1 MSRKNGGIIG
11 PANTPV
17 GGLISGSAS
26 GVWRMNDLLDFVGN
40 SQWPSAPQDIENSV
54 RFNFDDDPRL
64 ARTLGTPTNADKY
77 TFSAWVKRD
86 KPTTSAQDYAYLIS
100 FDIGGTLRE
109 HIRFS
114 TGGAND
120 QLSWYIRDSGS
131 TATSLTT
138 SATFRDVSAWYHV
151 CCAYDSTQSTSSNR
165 QKIYIN
171 GTEITSFSSSGY
183 VSQNQDSPI
192 NTSGHAVKI
201 GSLGNTAGTTGNFSG
216 YMAEIV
222 FIDGQALDPTSF
234 GEFDST
240 TGIWKPRKIGAQF
253 GSGGA
258 GNNGFYLDFKDSSSL
273 GNDASGNNND
283 WTPSDLTSTDQATD
297 TCVENFATLNPL
309 AFLSAS
315 NGQISEGNTKF
326 SSADASLHNLTM
338 GNFSVDTGKWYWE
351 VQLAGTINNYAY
363 IGIRTYD
370 SLSSASK
377 NQYLGEVAGGISL
390 RSDGY
395 LNIDGS
401 FPSQFSGISYG
412 SGDII
417 GVGLDLDNNK
427 IYWYENGTL
436 VNTGGT
442 TITNRLYAPGASL
455 VGNNGIA
462 NFNFGNPA
470 FSISSGN
477 ADANG
482 FGNFEYSVPS
492 GHFALNTSNL
502 NTYG

>member
-1 MSRKNGGIIG
+1 
-11 PANTPV
+11 
-17 GGLISGSAS
+17 
-26 GVWRMNDLLDFVGN
+26 
-40 SQWPSAPQDIENSV
+40 
-54 RFNFDDDPRL
+54 
-64 ARTLGTPTNADKY
+64 
-77 TFSAWVKRD
+77 
-86 KPTTSAQDYAYLIS
+86 
-100 FDIGGTLRE
+100 
-109 HIRFS
+109 
-114 TGGAND
+114 
-120 QLSWYIRDSGS
+120 
-131 TATSLTT
+131 
-138 SATFRDVSAWYHV
+138 
-151 CCAYDSTQSTSSNR
+151 
-165 QKIYIN
+165 
-171 GTEITSFSSSGY
+171 
-183 VSQNQDSPI
+183 
-192 NTSGHAVKI
+192 
-201 GSLGNTAGTTGNFSG
+201 
-216 YMAEIV
+216 MAEIV

>member
-17 GGLISGSAS
+17 GGLMAGSAS

-40 SQWPSAPQDIENSV
+40 NQWPAAPQDIENST
-54 RFNFDDDPRL
+54 RFNSGSSDSL
-64 ARTLGTPTNADKY
+64 TRTPS
-77 TFSAWVKRD
+77 SAGNRKTWTWSGWVKRSILSSGD
-86 KPTTSAQDYAYLIS
+86 QAMFNAHTDSQNHVDIYFDSNDDLYVTVRISNTAANLIT
-100 FDIGGTLRE
+100 D
-109 HIRFS
+109 
-114 TGGAND
+114 AK
-120 QLSWYIRDSGS
+120 
-131 TATSLTT
+131 
-138 SATFRDVSAWYHV
+138 FRDVSAWYHV
-151 CCAYDSTQSTSSNR
+151 VVAVDTTQSTSSDR
-165 QKIYIN
+165 MKLYVN
-171 GTEITSFSSSGY
+171 GSQITSFSEAGY
-183 VSQNQDSPI
+183 PSQDADTAMNNTVEHRVGDSNI
-192 NTSGHAVKI
+192 ETFFN
-201 GSLGNTAGTTGNFSG
+201 G
-216 YMAEIV
+216 YMAEV
-222 FIDGQALDPTSF
+222 VLIDGQALDPTSF

-240 TGIWKPRKIGAQF
+240 TGIWKPKKIGAQF
-253 GSGGA
+253 AAGG
-258 GNNGFYLDFKDSSSL
+258 GPGTNGFYLDFKDSSNL
-273 GNDASGNNND
+273 GNDASGLNND
-283 WTPSDLTSTDQATD
+283 FTVNNLTSIDQTTD
-297 TCVENFATLNPL
+297 TCVENFATLNPI

-326 SSADASLHNLTM
+326 SSADSSLHNLTM

-370 SLSSASK
+370 SLSAASK

-436 VNTGGT
+436 VNSGGT

-477 ADANG
+477 ADASG